1 MTRKVA
7 IALGLVLA
15 VILLLTLGPA
25 PFLIGLMTALAPV
38 PFYVLLALW
47 LDRHEPEPRHLLL
60 QAFVWGML
68 AASTISLVMNAAV
81 VAYLQ
86 LSIGLDD
93 GLVHRLAQ
101 VLASPVF
108 EELSKGAA
116 IFFLFRRERH
126 EFDNVMDGAVYAAMV
141 GLGFAATENVLY
153 YGQAGMARL
162 AFVFALRGLA
172 SPFAHPL
179 FTAMTGMGFGWAR
192 EATTV
197 RQGVIRVLGGLTA
210 AIGLHM
216 LWNAAGAA
224 HMFTWAYALIM
235 VPTFA
240 GVLLLLQGTISR
252 ERRLVRERM
261 HLLPQLLDGSEI
273 DELCGHAGVRG
284 WLQRR
289 FAGGAARDAAIAVHR
304 VRRGAVELA
313 FAARHADRD
322 GAGAGRAQGGVGSH
336 AAASADSRV
345 AAFHANFEEALAG
358 WRADRHA
365 ARTISARPEDH

>member
-1 MTRKVA
+1 VRVNRKAAV
-7 IALGLVLA
+7 ALGLVLA

-25 PFLIGLMTALAPV
+25 HFLIGLITALAPV

-68 AASTISLVMNAAV
+68 AASTISLVINAAV

-86 LSIGLDD
+86 LSIGLDE
-93 GLVHRLAQ
+93 GTVHRLAQ

-153 YGQAGMARL
+153 YGQAGMTERL
-162 AFVFALRGLA
+162 AFVFALRGVA

-192 EATTV
+192 EARSV
-197 RQGVIRVLGGLTA
+197 RQGMMRVLCGLAA
-210 AIGLHM
+210 AIALHM

-224 HMFTWAYALIM
+224 HLFSWAYALIM

-240 GVLLLLQGTISR
+240 GVLLLLQVTLSR
-252 ERRLVRERM
+252 ERRLVRERL
-261 HLLPQLLDGSEI
+261 HLERPLLDAGEI
-273 DELCGHAGVRG
+273 DELCRHAGMRG
-284 WLQRR
+284 WLLRTFGQ
-289 FAGGAARDAAIAVHR
+289 GGKRAAAITIHR
-304 VRRGAVELA
+304 ARRSAVELA
-313 FAARHADRD
+313 FASRHADRERAAGVR
-322 GAGAGRAQGGVGSH
+322 GAP
-336 AAASADSRV
+336 ASETADSRV
-345 AAFHANFEEALAG
+345 AAFRASFEEALAA
-358 WRADRHA
+358 WRDHHNA
-365 ARTISARPEDH
+365 ARTISARRDGH